1 MAGNSEN
8 LLADVMV
15 VQWVLRLVEKRADQS
30 VMMRADLL
38 AERRMTMMD

>member
-8 LLADVMV
+8 LLADLMV
-15 VQWVLRLVEKRADQS
+15 VQWVLRLVEKKADQS

-38 AERRMTMMD
+38 VERRMTMMD